1 MTPPERA
8 TSAISGLDD
17 VLGGGFPADRFYLV
31 EGDPGT
37 GKTTLA
43 LQFLREGVRRGE
55 PTLYVTLSET
65 RQELEGVAE
74 SHGWTLDGIAVHELG
89 TDEALRPD
97 AQYTAFHPSEVELGD
112 TMNTVFQLLDRV
124 GPRRVVFDSLSE
136 MRLLARDPLRYRR
149 QILALKQFFI
159 GRRCTVL
166 LLDDRTAEGGDLQ
179 LQSLAH
185 GVVRLEQLTPDYGG
199 ARRRLRIVKLRGV
212 DFRHGFHDFAIHT
225 GGLRV
230 FPRLVASEHHEL
242 FERTV
247 MSSGLP
253 AFDRLL
259 GGGLAPGTTTLFLGP
274 AGSGKTLLAA
284 HFAVAAAR
292 AGGAAAIFAFDE
304 GRGTLLA
311 GTAAIGLPLEAEIGV
326 GRVSAQQIDPAE
338 VSPGEFVALVRAAVE
353 ERDARVVIIDSL
365 NGYVNAMPEERSLT
379 AHLHELASYMRQRG
393 VVTILIMAQHGV
405 IGSVM
410 KSAIDVSYLA
420 DAVVLTRF
428 FEATGSVR
436 KAISVVKKRA
446 GAHEDT
452 IREFRITPAGVHVGE
467 PLRSFRGI
475 LTGVPEYDAREL
487 LRQDDQRAG
496 SSG

>member
-17 VLGGGFPADRFYLV
+17 VLGGGFPSDRLYLV

-55 PTLYVTLSET
+55 ATLYVTLSET
-65 RQELEGVAE
+65 RQELEGVAA
-74 SHGWTLDGIAVHELG
+74 SHGWTLDGVAVHELG
-89 TDEALRPD
+89 SDEALRPD
-97 AQYTAFHPSEVELGD
+97 SQYTAFHPSEVELGD
-112 TMNTVFQLLDRV
+112 TMSSVFQLLDRV
-124 GPRRVVFDSLSE
+124 RPRRVVFDSLSE

-149 QILALKQFFI
+149 QILALKQSFV
-159 GRRCTVL
+159 GRGCTVL

-199 ARRRLRIVKLRGV
+199 ARRRLRVVKLRGV
-212 DFRHGFHDFAIHT
+212 DYRHGFHDFTIET
-225 GGLRV
+225 GGIRV
-230 FPRLVASEHHEL
+230 YPRLVAGEHHET
-242 FERTV
+242 FSRTL

-274 AGSGKTLLAA
+274 AGSGKTLLAS

-292 AGGAAAIFAFDE
+292 AGGKAAIFAFDE
-304 GRGTLLA
+304 GRDTLLA
-311 GTAAIGLPLEAEIGV
+311 GMAAIGLPLEADIGA
-326 GRVSAQQIDPAE
+326 GRVSVQQIDPAE
-338 VSPGEFVALVRAAVE
+338 VSPGEFVGLVRVAVE
-353 ERDARVVIIDSL
+353 DRGARVVIIDSL
-365 NGYVNAMPEERSLT
+365 NGYVNAMPEERYLT

-393 VVTILIMAQHGV
+393 VMAILIMAQHGLV
-405 IGSVM
+405 GTM
-410 KSAIDVSYLA
+410 RTAIDVSYLA
-420 DAVVLTRF
+420 DAVVMTRF
-428 FEATGSVR
+428 FEAMGSVR

-452 IREFRITPAGVHVGE
+452 IREFRVTPAGLDVGK

-475 LTGVPEYDAREL
+475 LTGVPDYDVRDL
-487 LRQDDQRAG
+487 LRQDDERAG
-496 SSG
+496 SSD

>member
-8 TSAISGLDD
+8 NSAISGLDD
-17 VLGGGFPADRFYLV
+17 VLGGGFPPDRLYLV

-65 RQELEGVAE
+65 HQELEGVAV
-74 SHGWTLDGIAVHELG
+74 SHGWTLDGIAIHELG
-89 TDEALRPD
+89 TDETLRPD

-124 GPRRVVFDSLSE
+124 RPRRAVFDSLSE

-159 GRRCTVL
+159 GRQCTVL

-212 DFRHGFHDFAIHT
+212 NFRHGFHDFTIET
-225 GGLRV
+225 GGIRV
-230 FPRLVASEHHEL
+230 HPRLIASEHHEP
-242 FERTV
+242 FARTM
-247 MSSGLP
+247 MSSGLQ

-259 GGGLAPGTTTLFLGP
+259 GGGLGPGTTTLFLGP

-292 AGGAAAIFAFDE
+292 SGGTASIFSFDE

-311 GTAAIGLPLEAEIGV
+311 GTAAIGLPLEPEIAA
-326 GRVSAQQIDPAE
+326 GRVTVQQIDPAE
-338 VSPGEFVALVRAAVE
+338 VSPGQFVTLVRAAVE
-353 ERDARVVIIDSL
+353 DRGARVVILDSL

-393 VVTILIMAQHGV
+393 VVAIFIMAQHGV
-405 IGSVM
+405 IGTAM
-410 KSAIDVSYLA
+410 KTAIDVSYLA

-428 FEATGSVR
+428 FEAVGRVR

-446 GAHEDT
+446 SAHEGT
-452 IREFRITPAGVHVGE
+452 IREFRIGPRGVEIGE

-487 LRQDDQRAG
+487 LRQDEEHAG